1 MASYGGYSS
10 QNGYGFYIDVW
21 ETRDDATYINTNKT
35 TIHVNAVLVNGSVR
49 TQSSNWTYN
58 INIGGVDYPVYGQY
72 MDSKNGADFNQGYVI
87 YSASREI
94 THAGDGSLSVGVSAS
109 LSRSY
114 YSSYD
119 PGYCAAS
126 GTFTGQTIPRK
137 SSISIADNTA
147 VAGTAKNIAVSAKVS
162 SFKDTIRVKY
172 NGETIQTIVTKGG
185 GSSTSYNVSWTPT
198 LSTYANKT
206 TTNSITVTLENET
219 YNGDTSL
226 GTNSINVTVS
236 IPNNSTTKPTITGI
250 TLTEA
255 NSAVSAKAS
264 TLHIG
269 ADTFIQGM
277 SRITAT
283 IAATKYQAAT
293 IASGSLVFNNNPAI
307 SGYPT
312 VTTNTVTS
320 QGNNLVI
327 SGTVTDS
334 RGFTSNAY
342 TSKKYNVIPYHAPT
356 FTAAFERCASNG
368 TSDDAG
374 TSIKYTLTGEIS
386 AINNYNTKIWR
397 VRYKQKT
404 ASSWSGNPINLSTSY
419 TPNVTTAA
427 VISGLTCDADKAY
440 IIRLE
445 AIDIFNPDSA
455 PVYRDYEIGVG
466 ADIINVNASGKSIGI
481 GQLSTAGA
489 NERKCEIGM
498 DSTHIKNNLYIHDVK
513 VLWYE

>member
-10 QNGYGFYIDVW
+10 QNGYGFYINVW
-21 ETRDDATYINTNKT
+21 ETRDDETYINTNKT

-49 TQSSNWTYN
+49 TQSSGWTYT
-58 INIGGVDYPVYGQY
+58 INIGGQDYTVTGQY
-72 MDSKNGADFNQGYVI
+72 MNSKDSADFNQGYVI
-87 YSASREI
+87 YSASREM
-94 THAGDGSLSVGVSAS
+94 THAGDGSLSVNVSAT

-126 GTFTGQTIPRK
+126 GKFTGQTIPRK
-137 SSISIADNTA
+137 SSISIADNTV

-198 LSTYANKT
+198 LSIYANKT
-206 TTNSITVTLENET
+206 ATNSITVTLENET

-226 GTNSINVTVS
+226 GTDSINVTVS
-236 IPNNSTTKPTITGI
+236 IPNNSTTKPAITGI
-250 TLTEA
+250 TLAEA

-264 TLHIG
+264 DLHIG

-277 SRITAT
+277 SRIQAT
-283 IAATKYQAAT
+283 VAATSYQAAT

-342 TSKKYNVIPYHAPT
+342 TSKKYNVISYHAPT
-356 FTAAFERCASNG
+356 FTAAFERCASDG

-386 AINNYNTKIWR
+386 TINNYNTKIWR
-397 VRYKQKT
+397 IRYKQKT

-419 TPNVTTAA
+419 TPNVTTAV
-427 VISGLTCDADKAY
+427 VISGLTCDADKSY
-440 IIRLE
+440 VIRLE

-466 ADIINVNASGKSIGI
+466 ADILNINASGKSIGI

-489 NERKCEIGM
+489 NERKCEIGT